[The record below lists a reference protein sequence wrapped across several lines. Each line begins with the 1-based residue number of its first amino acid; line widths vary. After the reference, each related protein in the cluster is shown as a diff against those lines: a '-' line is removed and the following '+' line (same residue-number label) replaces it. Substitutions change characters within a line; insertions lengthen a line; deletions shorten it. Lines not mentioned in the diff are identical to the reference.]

1 VASMERLLAVGPG
14 TKQHEV
20 VRAAG
25 APQPQ
30 ATRGPDMVELKATE
44 AVVRDSQAGKDAAA
58 VASPHLRPH
67 GR

>member
-1 VASMERLLAVGPG
+1 
-14 TKQHEV
+14 
-20 VRAAG
+20 
-25 APQPQ
+25 
-30 ATRGPDMVELKATE
+30 MVELKATE